1 MPEMGGID
9 LVGEFSS
16 LRPHVPVLCMSG
28 YSERLWRKGD
38 LTSYLQKPFTP
49 VMLLTQIRS
58 LLDLG
63 QMGSNR
69 NTFHA

>member
-1 MPEMGGID
+1 
-9 LVGEFSS
+9 
-16 LRPHVPVLCMSG
+16 MSG

-63 QMGSNR
+63 QMATNR